1 MTHAEFRKK
10 QALMDEAGFLTHIRT
25 IQVSK
30 SKGKDIVIGNVL
42 MKTVYRYKYRYEVI
56 LNGEIIKQTKSRKIA
71 KEFLIDFY
79 EAKKQLDEAQKK
91 MNKLQTRLG
100 KSK

>member
-10 QALMDEAGFLTHIRT
+10 QAAMDEAGFLTHIRT

-56 LNGEIIKQTKSRKIA
+56 LNGEIIKQTKSRRIA
-71 KEFLIDFY
+71 KEFLIEMY
-79 EAKKQLDEAQKK
+79 EAKTAFDLAHARLQKSL
-91 MNKLQTRLG
+91 NKKGR
-100 KSK
+100 